1 MTLVVTNAIAIASN
15 ETFPNHAAQ
24 IVMGTDATKI
34 QSGITTPP
42 AR

>member
-1 MTLVVTNAIAIASN
+1 MTLVVTNAIAIARS
-15 ETFPNHAAQ
+15 ETFPNQVAHV
-24 IVMGTDATKI
+24 VMGTDATKI